1 MVFCACLGDSECGGE
16 HCIGEE
22 ILEEVPLGDS
32 SDTDLSEDEPPGDLS
47 ATPADAIV
55 PAEAGTRPPPCTHFL
70 CGDVFGS
77 VDRKRHTKTVAF
89 RWNA

>member
-1 MVFCACLGDSECGGE
+1 MFKVLPQDQVFVEMIVFCACLGDSECGGE

-55 PAEAGTRPPPCTHFL
+55 LAGAGTRPPPCTHFF
-70 CGDVFGS
+70 V
-77 VDRKRHTKTVAF
+77 
-89 RWNA
+89 W